1 MFYCSYYLCFKCKDP
16 YFGGMKA
23 CNPEEEQK
31 DFKPEELV
39 CAKCSNVGMNAG
51 VGRCGTHGTDF
62 IDFKCKFCCS
72 VALWFCWGTT
82 HFCDPCHRNA
92 GSAKPKPCKG

>member
-23 CNPEEEQK
+23 CNPEDEQK

-51 VGRCGTHGTDF
+51 VARC
-62 IDFKCKFCCS
+62 
-72 VALWFCWGTT
+72 
-82 HFCDPCHRNA
+82 
-92 GSAKPKPCKG
+92 